1 MRARAWLMFPF
12 AALLGCAGA
21 VPTTDLPAGDLHPP
35 MAAATGVTRAG
46 VAKGSRAARVV
57 PLRAMSGDV
66 EILYGDP
73 EVAGE
78 PFVMA
83 NEPEIQLQ

>member
-1 MRARAWLMFPF
+1 
-12 AALLGCAGA
+12 
-21 VPTTDLPAGDLHPP
+21 
-35 MAAATGVTRAG
+35 MAAASGVTRAG
-46 VAKGSRAARVV
+46 AAKGLRERRVV
-57 PLRAMSGDV
+57 PLWPMSGDV

-83 NEPEIQLQ
+83 NEPEIQRQ

>member
-1 MRARAWLMFPF
+1 
-12 AALLGCAGA
+12 
-21 VPTTDLPAGDLHPP
+21 

-66 EILYGDP
+66 EIPYGDP